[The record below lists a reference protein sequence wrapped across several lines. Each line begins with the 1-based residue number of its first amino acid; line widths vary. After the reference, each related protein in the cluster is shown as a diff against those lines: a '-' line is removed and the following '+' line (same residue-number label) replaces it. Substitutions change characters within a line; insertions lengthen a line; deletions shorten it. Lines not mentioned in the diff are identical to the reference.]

1 MTEYSLKTFLVLVLL
16 IFIGIMIY
24 SLKYV
29 MIYLLGLICPSYKI
43 TISPEKTIAV
53 NNKTGDSIRV
63 KNLFFTHQVESSAN
77 TFHEVIIEADL
88 ETTPEHVLEQ
98 EFHQQYRDVR
108 KYRFDHTYGRADEFR
123 RVILQV
129 NVFKKLKSSFI
140 PIIFGNHTVY
150 FKEFDSDQ
158 LQEVRKSIKKVMI
171 NAKLS

>member
-53 NNKTGDSIRV
+53 NNKTGDLIRV

-77 TFHEVIIEADL
+77 TVHEVIIEAAL
-88 ETTPEHVLEQ
+88 ETTPEHVL
-98 EFHQQYRDVR
+98 
-108 KYRFDHTYGRADEFR
+108 
-123 RVILQV
+123 
-129 NVFKKLKSSFI
+129 
-140 PIIFGNHTVY
+140 
-150 FKEFDSDQ
+150 
-158 LQEVRKSIKKVMI
+158 
-171 NAKLS
+171 

>member
-1 MTEYSLKTFLVLVLL
+1 MGVIL
-16 IFIGIMIY
+16 Y

-53 NNKTGDSIRV
+53 NNKTGDLIRV
-63 KNLFFTHQVESSAN
+63 KNLFFSHQVESSTN

-88 ETTPEHVLEQ
+88 ENTPEHVLEQ
-98 EFHQQYRDVR
+98 EFHQQYRHVR
-108 KYRFDHTYGRADEFR
+108 KYRFDHTYGRADEFW

-129 NVFKKLKSSFI
+129 NVFKEPKSSLI
-140 PIIFGNHTVY
+140 PIIFGHHTVY
-150 FKEFDSDQ
+150 FKEFDSGQ
-158 LQEVRKSIKKVMI
+158 LQEVKKSIKQVMI